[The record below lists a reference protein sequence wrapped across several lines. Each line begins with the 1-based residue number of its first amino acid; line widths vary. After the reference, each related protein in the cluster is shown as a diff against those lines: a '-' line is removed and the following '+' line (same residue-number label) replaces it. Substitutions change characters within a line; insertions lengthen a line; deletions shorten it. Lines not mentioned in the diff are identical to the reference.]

1 MGILKSFK
9 YNYNWNPRKRDG
21 EKVSEAKFREQIIEN
36 FQDLIK
42 DTSLSSQ
49 KA

>member
-1 MGILKSFK
+1 MSVLRSLTIIII
-9 YNYNWNPRKRDG
+9 RI
-21 EKVSEAKFREQIIEN
+21 SEREIRENVLEEQFREQIIEN